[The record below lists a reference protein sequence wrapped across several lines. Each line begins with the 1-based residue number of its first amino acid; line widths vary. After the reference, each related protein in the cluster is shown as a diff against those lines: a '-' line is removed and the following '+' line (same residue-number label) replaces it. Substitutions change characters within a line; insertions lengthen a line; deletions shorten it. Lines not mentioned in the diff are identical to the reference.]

1 LSALAVFGGTFDPVH
16 LGHLIPARWALNVFG
31 FGQVLFVPAA
41 QPPHKQG
48 ESVTP
53 FAHRFAMLALATQ
66 DDDHLLVSD
75 LELGRAGPSYTVETL
90 QSLRR
95 QRPGEELY
103 FLLGSDS
110 FLEIESWRRWQEIAE
125 LAHLVVLHRP
135 GPWGAELRRQS
146 PAALRERLR
155 PLAAGADAPVAAP
168 GERLVYLV
176 EHKPVAVSATE
187 IRDRFRR
194 GLDVGDLVP
203 PAVERHIRKHGL
215 YHLESEGNGA
225 R

>member
-1 LSALAVFGGTFDPVH
+1 MSGLAIFGGTFDPVH
-16 LGHLIPARWALNVFG
+16 LGHLLPARRVCDLFG
-31 FGQVLFVPAA
+31 FTQVLFVPAA
-41 QPPHKQG
+41 LPPHKQG

-66 DDDHLLVSD
+66 DEDRFLISD
-75 LELGRAGPSYTVETL
+75 LELGRAGPSYTFETL
-90 QSLRR
+90 RSLR
-95 QRPGEELY
+95 QLSPEEELF

-110 FLEIESWRRWQEIAE
+110 FLEIESWHRWQEIAE

-135 GPWGAELRRQS
+135 GAWGEELRRRS
-146 PAALRERLR
+146 PAALLDRLR
-155 PLAAGADAPVAAP
+155 PLAAGAGAPIAAP

-176 EHKPVAVSATE
+176 EHEPVVASATE
-187 IRDRFRR
+187 IRDRLHR
-194 GLDVGDLVP
+194 GLHLGGLVP
-203 PAVERHIRKHGL
+203 RAVERYIRKHRL